1 MVVFHHRFVRSH
13 MTRLAFE
20 SLSQKT
26 YTLHILREDIY
37 DGLPKEDAR
46 PVLRLIDD
54 CFNTI
59 FDEFEKVKRAV
70 EIFSTQLRRSIAMY
84 RYRATSMLHWG
95 GPNDV
100 YITLRMDLMPDSR
113 ESQSQR
119 PPFPST
125 CRLHEQPLYI
135 DFSVLIPLSPVPELH
150 SILKGIFDLLPR
162 PLLHPLFEVLNIFLC
177 DSFSNCLYQI
187 KKQH

>member
-1 MVVFHHRFVRSH
+1 MY
-13 MTRLAFE
+13 L
-20 SLSQKT
+20 
-26 YTLHILREDIY
+26 Y
-37 DGLPKEDAR
+37 R
-46 PVLRLIDD
+46 P
-54 CFNTI
+54 
-59 FDEFEKVKRAV
+59 
-70 EIFSTQLRRSIAMY
+70 
-84 RYRATSMLHWG
+84 TSMLRWG
-95 GPNDV
+95 GPKDM

-162 PLLHPLFEVLNIFLC
+162 PLFHPLFEVLNVFLC
-177 DSFSNCLYQI
+177 DSFFSNCLCRVSFIDNRKISFRARPPRSDLTHAHRLPNRRCGYREI
-187 KKQH
+187 GRVLEVR